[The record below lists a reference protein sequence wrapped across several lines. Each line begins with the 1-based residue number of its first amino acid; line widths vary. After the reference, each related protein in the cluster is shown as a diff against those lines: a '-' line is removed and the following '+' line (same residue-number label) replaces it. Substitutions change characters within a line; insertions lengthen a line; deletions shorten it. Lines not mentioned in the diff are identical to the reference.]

1 MKILALLGVLF
12 AFAMGSAAHAE
23 GVSAEDIECGN
34 IATCIPSLM
43 EGNGG
48 STG

>member
-12 AFAMGSAAHAE
+12 AFAIGSAAHAE

-34 IATCIPSLM
+34 TATCIPSLM

>member
-1 MKILALLGVLF
+1 MRTLALIGVLF

-34 IATCIPSLM
+34 NATCIPNLE

>member
-12 AFAMGSAAHAE
+12 AFAMGSTAHAE
-23 GVSAEDIECGN
+23 GVSAEDINCGN
-34 IATCIPSLM
+34 NPSCFHGLDDDKV
-43 EGNGG
+43 G

>member
-12 AFAMGSAAHAE
+12 AFAIGSTAHAE

-34 IATCIPSLM
+34 NPTCVHNVAD
-43 EGNGG
+43 GN
-48 STG
+48 

>member
-12 AFAMGSAAHAE
+12 AFAMGSTAHAE

-34 IATCIPSLM
+34 NPTCVPNLA

-48 STG
+48 STS

>member
-12 AFAMGSAAHAE
+12 AFAMGSTAHAE
-23 GVSAEDIECGN
+23 GVSVEDIECGN
-34 IATCIPSLM
+34 NPTCVHSLDD
-43 EGNGG
+43 GNTG